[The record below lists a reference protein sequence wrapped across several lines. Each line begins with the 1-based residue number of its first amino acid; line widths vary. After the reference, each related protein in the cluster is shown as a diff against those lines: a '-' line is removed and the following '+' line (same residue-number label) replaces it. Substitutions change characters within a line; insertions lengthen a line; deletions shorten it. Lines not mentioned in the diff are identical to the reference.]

1 MSLAID
7 TITNNIH
14 LLLSDKYKAVSVINN
29 FRSGIHTERAV
40 EITPSNSYKGILFDL
55 NSERSYLD
63 LYISEINFF
72 SEYTGDVE
80 LKFIDLITG
89 QILATKTISAVAN
102 EIITILPNISFAS
115 KKRRLKLFVGYD
127 TTGITSYKT
136 VLRDSSCSS
145 CVPTHTLRN
154 SYENIRSVSMPL
166 SSDFM
171 RPNLTTSNDTGGLSI
186 VHSLQCNHKD
196 WLCSIS
202 NKLAYPIL
210 YKTAA
215 LLYEFA
221 LLESPNERYNTTD
234 TNNSDLLQKRL
245 DSVNLSFAE
254 SMDAVMKTMRVPNDE
269 NCFSCKETQR
279 HVIAIP

>member
-136 VLRDSSCSS
+136 VLRNSSSGN
-145 CVPTHTLRN
+145 LF
-154 SYENIRSVSMPL
+154 IRG
-166 SSDFM
+166 
-171 RPNLTTSNDTGGLSI
+171 TI
-186 VHSLQCNHKD
+186 
-196 WLCSIS
+196 
-202 NKLAYPIL
+202 
-210 YKTAA
+210 
-215 LLYEFA
+215 
-221 LLESPNERYNTTD
+221 
-234 TNNSDLLQKRL
+234 
-245 DSVNLSFAE
+245 
-254 SMDAVMKTMRVPNDE
+254 
-269 NCFSCKETQR
+269 
-279 HVIAIP
+279 